1 MKPSTLRKITVA
13 AVFIAV
19 AVSLATNAATGT
31 LSAIGFES
39 IALLCPVGALEV
51 MLGLHQFLLHPFL
64 LLLLVVAAVLLVGKA
79 FCAWL
84 CPTPILQALFRP
96 SKKKAKK
103 AEESEDHDAKH
114 GATAA
119 APTAKAEGGNATA
132 TASMALSEDEKA
144 SLTGC
149 SHSCGSCEALAPYG
163 GKRDGFKLDT
173 RFAVLGGALASA
185 AIFGFPVFC
194 LICPVGLTFATFIGV
209 WHLFQFNETT
219 WGLIVFPALLVLEL
233 VVLRKWCHKFCPM
246 GALLSLLNWGNNKI
260 RPKVNEEVCLRSAKG
275 TDCQVCVNVCP
286 EGLDPHSKH
295 IPECTKCGL
304 CVDACP
310 SKAISLL
317 GRSKKPVLAG
327 SEVAVKK
334 PAFVGSE
341 SAAKA
346 TAPDLGDDA
355 DLVLD

>member
-84 CPTPILQALFRP
+84 CPTPMLQALFRP

-119 APTAKAEGGNATA
+119 ASTAKAEGSNAAA
-132 TASMALSEDEKA
+132 TASMALSENEKA

-149 SHSCGSCEALAPYG
+149 SHSCGSCEALAPCG

-219 WGLIVFPALLVLEL
+219 WGLIVFPALLILEL
-233 VVLRKWCHKFCPM
+233 VVLRKWCHKFCPIS
-246 GALLSLLNWGNNKI
+246 AILSLISTGNKFFK
-260 RPKVNEEVCLRSAKG
+260 PQVDAEKCLRTRG
-275 TDCQVCVNVCP
+275 IDC
-286 EGLDPHSKH
+286 HA
-295 IPECTKCGL
+295 

-310 SKAISLL
+310 ELLDPHMSDIPDCSKCGKCKEVCPAGAITFPFMP
-317 GRSKKPVLAG
+317 RRKAG
-327 SEVAVKK
+327 A
-334 PAFVGSE
+334 PALERTPSPG
-341 SAAKA
+341 AASGAAAA
-346 TAPDLGDDA
+346 TEEAFLDEE
-355 DLVLD
+355 LVEA